1 MRHTLLA
8 IALACA
14 LARVVLASPAAAG
27 ARDAAHEGEP
37 AYAAAAPKAAPGF
50 VVENAIPGS
59 HIEAPVALAFTP
71 DGRLLVADVP
81 GRVWVIAN
89 GVQLPVPMW
98 AHESEV
104 EINGDCGLLGMALD
118 PAFAANRRIYLFY
131 AVDPDSNGADDD
143 TLHFGRLVRYEV
155 SASDPNRIDE
165 STRTVLLGTSW
176 TDGVPN
182 YSGTHSV
189 GALRFAADGTLLVS
203 MGEGARY
210 DMADPGGLSVGLF
223 EPGYAPLAWDRGAF
237 RAQDLDVPGGKIL
250 RIDPATGHGLPSN
263 PFWTGDPGE
272 VRSKVWAFGLR
283 NPFRFCVRPLTGS
296 LDPAE
301 GAPGTLFVGD
311 VGWNLWEELNVVSAG
326 GSNLGWPYRE
336 GARVNAPYAA
346 LAPPFAGNTATGP
359 LTDPT
364 LALYHPSADT
374 NGVFASRANSIT
386 SGLFYTAQQFPAPWR
401 GRFVFGDFYRGW
413 IHAAQFDAQDRL
425 VTSDLLASGMNG
437 PVDFAIEPSTGWLYV
452 ACIIDDRVRRIRWSP
467 TAEVD
472 AASGGRLALS
482 APWPNPATEGTS
494 VLLTLPAESRVA
506 FEVRD
511 IAGRR
516 VWSERERI
524 AAAGSVR
531 LAWPGRDDAGARV
544 APGLYFLRATAGEQA
559 IVRRVSVLR

>member
-1 MRHTLLA
+1 M
-8 IALACA
+8 
-14 LARVVLASPAAAG
+14 
-27 ARDAAHEGEP
+27 
-37 AYAAAAPKAAPGF
+37 
-50 VVENAIPGS
+50 VENAIPGS

-81 GRVWVIAN
+81 GRIWVIAN
-89 GVQLPVPMW
+89 GVQLPTPMW

-118 PAFAANRRIYLFY
+118 PAFATNRRLYLFY

-176 TDGVPN
+176 SDGVPN

-203 MGEGARY
+203 MGEGARW
-210 DMADPGGLSVGLF
+210 DMADPGGLSSGLF

-263 PFWTGDPGE
+263 PFWTGDPGA
-272 VRSKVWAFGLR
+272 VRSKVWAYGLR
-283 NPFRFCVRPLTGS
+283 NPFRFCVRPGTGS
-296 LDPAE
+296 TDASA
-301 GAPGTLFVGD
+301 GAPGTLYVGD
-311 VGWNLWEELNVVSAG
+311 VGWNLWEELNVVGAG
-326 GSNLGWPYRE
+326 GQDFGWPYRE

-346 LAPPFAGNTATGP
+346 LAPPFAGNAAPGP

-374 NGVFASRANSIT
+374 NGVFAARANSIT
-386 SGLFYTAQQFPAPWR
+386 SGLFYEAQQFPAPWR

-413 IHAAQFDAQDRL
+413 IHAARFDAQDRL

-437 PVDFAIEPSTGWLYV
+437 PVDFAVEPATGWLYV

-467 TAEVD
+467 TADVD
-472 AASGGRLALS
+472 EIAAWRSRAVRAVAEPRGGGHERA
-482 APWPNPATEGTS
+482 AH
-494 VLLTLPAESRVA
+494 VA
-506 FEVRD
+506 GRIARGVRGARRRGRHVWNA
-511 IAGRR
+511 IAGKSPPAVSGSNGKGETVPARTFGPVCSFLCMSGRFERR
-516 VWSERERI
+516 AARERCCI
-524 AAAGSVR
+524 EGRSTVVLSTCFIERAKCTVRSSRGS
-531 LAWPGRDDAGARV
+531 G
-544 APGLYFLRATAGEQA
+544 
-559 IVRRVSVLR
+559 S

>member
-1 MRHTLLA
+1 LRLILLA
-8 IALACA
+8 IASACA
-14 LARVVLASPAAAG
+14 LACAVLVTSAAAD
-27 ARDAAHEGEP
+27 ARAAAHEGEP

-81 GRVWVIAN
+81 GRIWVIAN
-89 GVQLPVPMW
+89 GVQLPTPMW

-118 PAFAANRRIYLFY
+118 PAFATNRRLYLFY

-176 TDGVPN
+176 SDGVPN

-189 GALRFAADGTLLVS
+189 GALRFASDGTLLVS
-203 MGEGARY
+203 MGEGARW
-210 DMADPGGLSVGLF
+210 DMADPGGLSSGLF

-263 PFWTGDPGE
+263 PFWTGDPGA
-272 VRSKVWAFGLR
+272 VRSKVWAYGLR
-283 NPFRFCVRPLTGS
+283 NPFRFCVRPGTGS
-296 LDPAE
+296 TDASA
-301 GAPGTLFVGD
+301 GAPGTLYVGD
-311 VGWNLWEELNVVSAG
+311 VGWNLWEELNVVGAG
-326 GSNLGWPYRE
+326 GQDFGWPFRE

-346 LAPPFAGNTATGP
+346 LAPPFAGNAAPGP

-374 NGVFASRANSIT
+374 NGVFAARANSIT
-386 SGLFYTAQQFPAPWR
+386 SGLFYEAQQFPAPWR

-413 IHAAQFDAQDRL
+413 IHAARFDAQDRL

-437 PVDFAIEPSTGWLYV
+437 PVDFAVEPSTGWLYV

-467 TAEVD
+467 TADVD
-472 AASGGRLALS
+472 AVTSGGLALS
-482 APWPNPATEGTS
+482 APWPNPAAEGTS

-511 IAGRR
+511 VTGRR
-516 VWSERERI
+516 VWSERERV

-531 LAWPGRDDAGARV
+531 LAWEGRDDAGEHV
-544 APGLYFLRATAGEQA
+544 APGLYFLRVTAGERS
-559 IVRRVSVLR
+559 VTRRLSVLR

>member
-1 MRHTLLA
+1 MRHILLA
-8 IALACA
+8 LAFACA
-14 LARVVLASPAAAG
+14 LAHAVPVTPALAATHEGDAAFAAA
-27 ARDAAHEGEP
+27 AAP
-37 AYAAAAPKAAPGF
+37 APKAAPGF

-81 GRVWVIAN
+81 GRIWVIAN
-89 GVQLPVPMW
+89 GVQLPTPMW
-98 AHESEV
+98 ARESEV

-118 PAFAANRRIYLFY
+118 PLFALNRRLYLFY

-176 TDGVPN
+176 SDGVPN

-210 DMADPGGLSVGLF
+210 DVADPGGLSVGLF
-223 EPGYAPLAWDRGAF
+223 EPGRAPLAWDRGAF

-250 RIDPATGHGLPSN
+250 RVDPATGRGLPSN
-263 PFWTGDPGE
+263 PFWNGDPGA
-272 VRSKVWAFGLR
+272 VRSKVWAYGLR
-283 NPFRFCVRPLTGS
+283 NPFRFCVRPYTGS
-296 LDPAE
+296 TDPAD
-301 GAPGTLFVGD
+301 GAPGTLYVGD
-311 VGWNLWEELNVVSAG
+311 VGWNLWEELNVVRAG
-326 GSNLGWPYRE
+326 GQDFGWPYRE
-336 GARVNAPYAA
+336 GARANAPYAA
-346 LAPPFAGNTATGP
+346 LAPPYAGQTAPGP
-359 LTDPT
+359 LTDPA

-374 NGVFASRANSIT
+374 NGVFAARANSIT

-413 IHAAQFDAQDRL
+413 IHAAQFDADDRL
-425 VTSDLLASGMNG
+425 VTSDLLASNMNG

-467 TAEVD
+467 TADV
-472 AASGGRLALS
+472 ASGAPERVTWGE
-482 APWPNPATEGTS
+482 PWPNPVTDGAAA
-494 VLLTLPAESRVA
+494 LLTLPRESRVS
-506 FEVRD
+506 FDVLDVR
-511 IAGRR
+511 GRR
-516 VWSERERI
+516 VWADAPRTC
-524 AAAGSVR
+524 AVGATR
-531 LAWPGRDDAGARV
+531 LAWDGRDGAGARV
-544 APGLYFLRATAGEQA
+544 APGLYFLRVTVDGRALS
-559 IVRRVSVLR
+559 RRVSVLR